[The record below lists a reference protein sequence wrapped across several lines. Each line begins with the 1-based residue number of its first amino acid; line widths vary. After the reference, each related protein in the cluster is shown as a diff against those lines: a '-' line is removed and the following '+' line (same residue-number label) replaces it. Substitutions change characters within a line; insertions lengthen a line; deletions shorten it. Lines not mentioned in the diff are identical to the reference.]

1 MGTTTPSMLKR
12 TVSLGLCAS
21 AAAFAPAPT
30 GPFPALR
37 ADATTTCMAKKFGQS
52 APSGAPPA
60 DLFNIWRD
68 DYMLTPSQAAAEEAE
83 RSANAFFDG
92 ILPPF
97 SNVGNQYFGT
107 TPDAPTLAGKGQA
120 RDFSTANPT
129 SAYDVAAFGKA
140 SVDNP
145 DIIKNADK
153 LAGAPLPGYRD
164 TPWNAITPEQD

>member
-1 MGTTTPSMLKR
+1 
-12 TVSLGLCAS
+12 
-21 AAAFAPAPT
+21 
-30 GPFPALR
+30 
-37 ADATTTCMAKKFGQS
+37 
-52 APSGAPPA
+52 
-60 DLFNIWRD
+60 
-68 DYMLTPSQAAAEEAE
+68 MLTPSQAAAEEAE

-145 DIIKNADK
+145 DIIKNPATGAGPEVAARKRKAARAKNADK

-164 TPWNAITPEQD
+164 TPWNAITPEQDINEDSGFK